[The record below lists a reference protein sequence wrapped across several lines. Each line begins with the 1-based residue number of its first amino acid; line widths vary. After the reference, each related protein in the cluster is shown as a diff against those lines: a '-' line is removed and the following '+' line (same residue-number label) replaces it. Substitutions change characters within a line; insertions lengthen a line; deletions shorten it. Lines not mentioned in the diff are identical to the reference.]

1 MTDLQP
7 VDVDFPTKENICLP
21 PLPWLTL
28 AVVAGIRARQTLAS
42 ASSSADNSF
51 GFLRLMFAFAVLVS
65 HSLPIGFG
73 ADDPGGALTN
83 GQTALGEI
91 AILGFFVI
99 SGFLITRSGTRVPVL
114 RYLWHRGLRI
124 LPGLWV
130 CLVVTAFVVAP
141 IVSLWERGTLHG
153 FFSDSDGPF
162 QYVLSNSFVAIWQ
175 YGISGLLLDTPY
187 GQRTGTS
194 VVNGSLWSLVYEVF
208 CYLLVAGLATV
219 GVLRRAR
226 WLVTILALAGAGVM
240 VHDLLRA
247 PEIPGPQ
254 GVHGPIFGVDGLDSY
269 SLVYLTYVFLLG
281 AVCQLYRERI
291 VLHDGL
297 AVAATAVVVA
307 TTQFGAFAVLGYPAF
322 AYLVLWLAV
331 RLPHWTRRIGRRHDY
346 SYGFYIYAFPVQQLL
361 ALVGVPR
368 LGLVA
373 YIASCTIA
381 TVALAVASWHV
392 VERPAMALKAWSP
405 RRRDTTIGVR
415 PLATARLGPQLDTEK
430 MPAAVGADQAT
441 TVRPPATRRR
451 G

>member
-1 MTDLQP
+1 MVAGTRARR
-7 VDVDFPTKENICLP
+7 
-21 PLPWLTL
+21 TL
-28 AVVAGIRARQTLAS
+28 AAACA
-42 ASSSADNSF
+42 SADNSF

-65 HSLPIGFG
+65 HSLPLGFG
-73 ADDPGGALTN
+73 ADDPGAGLTN

-91 AILGFFVI
+91 GILGFFVI

-130 CLVVTAFVVAP
+130 CLVVTAFVFAP

-153 FFSDSDGPF
+153 LFAASDGPF
-162 QYVLSNSFVAIWQ
+162 QYVVSNAFIAIGQ

-194 VVNGSLWSLVYEVF
+194 VFDGSLWSLIYEVL
-208 CYLLVAGLATV
+208 CYLLVAGLAAV

-226 WLVTILALAGAGVM
+226 WLVTILALAGAGVLL
-240 VHDLLRA
+240 HDLLRA

-254 GVHGPIFGVDGLDSY
+254 GVHGPVFGVSGLDSY

-281 AVCQLYRERI
+281 AVCQLYRERL

-297 AVAATAVVVA
+297 AVAAAAVVLA

-331 RLPHWTRRIGRRHDY
+331 RLPRWTRRVGRRHDY
-346 SYGFYIYAFPVQQLL
+346 SYGCYIYAFPVQQLL

-368 LGLVA
+368 LGLVPYVA
-373 YIASCTIA
+373 ICTVA
-381 TVALAVASWHV
+381 TVALAVGSWHL

-405 RRRDTTIGVR
+405 RRRDTTTEVPR
-415 PLATARLGPQLDTEK
+415 RAPEPATGK
-430 MPAAVGADQAT
+430 VPAAVGAEEAT
-441 TVRPPATRRR
+441 TARPPATRHR